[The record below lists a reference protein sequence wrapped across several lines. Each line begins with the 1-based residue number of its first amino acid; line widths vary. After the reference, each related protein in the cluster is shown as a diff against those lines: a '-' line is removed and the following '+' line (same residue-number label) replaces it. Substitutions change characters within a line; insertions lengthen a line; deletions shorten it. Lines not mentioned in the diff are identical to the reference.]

1 MEKINCNDLPDTHR
15 IVAIAGRPGSGK
27 TTLARTVI
35 AQIAGSGMVRGW
47 TTRPIRPDEEPGR
60 EYDFIASAGFRR
72 LRDANRLL
80 WEVCVHGH
88 RYGTALEQ
96 LEDAL
101 HTLQPGITIVTPST
115 FVELRQVIPEK
126 RLTCIYLESPP
137 GKELVRR
144 MSQRNDTANG
154 IKQRL
159 SDSTRWD
166 DTVARQIAEGYPI
179 AILNQQPPLEM
190 AAAFIAILG
199 LQPHLPA

>member
-27 TTLARTVI
+27 TTLARTVM

-60 EYDFIASAGFRR
+60 EYDFITPPGFRR
-72 LRDANRLL
+72 LRDGNLLL

-101 HTLQPGITIVTPST
+101 HTLQPGIAIVTPST
-115 FVELRQVIPEK
+115 FVELRHVVPEK
-126 RLTCIYLESPP
+126 RLTCVYLESPP

-144 MSQRNDTANG
+144 MSQRNETASG

-159 SDSTRWD
+159 RDSTHWD
-166 DTVARQIAEGYPI
+166 NTVARQIAEGYPI
-179 AILNQQPPLEM
+179 TILEQQKPLEM
-190 AAAFIAILG
+190 AATFIATLG
-199 LQPHLPA
+199 LQPQLPA